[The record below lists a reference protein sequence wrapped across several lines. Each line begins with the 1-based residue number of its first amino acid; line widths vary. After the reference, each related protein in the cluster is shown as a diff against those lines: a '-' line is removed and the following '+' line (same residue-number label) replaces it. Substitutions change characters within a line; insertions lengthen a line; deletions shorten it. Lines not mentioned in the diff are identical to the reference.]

1 MKTTKNKI
9 IIAHEDYETLNAYVK
24 GFSPVMAF
32 DKRNAAQLKEELN
45 KATLVKKDEMP
56 EDVVR
61 LNSRVIV
68 KEATKNKLMEL
79 VLVVPEKADIK
90 EKRISVFA
98 PIGTALIGFRQGEQV
113 TWKVPSGFKTFTIM
127 KVHNNN
133 E

>member
-1 MKTTKNKI
+1 MKNKI
-9 IIAHEDYETLNAYVK
+9 IIAQEDYETLNAYVK
-24 GFSPVMAF
+24 GVSAVMAF
-32 DKRNAAQLKEELN
+32 DKKNAALLKEELN
-45 KATLVKKDEMP
+45 NAIVVKKNDMP
-56 EDVVR
+56 GDVVR

-68 KEATKNKLMEL
+68 KEGTKNNLMEL

-90 EKRISVFA
+90 QKRISVFA

-133 E
+133 NE